1 MKTRKYTMALDVAQL
16 MKMSQAQLDEL
27 FRNSPAGDIPR
38 GEGEGTVI
46 IGPGTELTD
55 IAAKFA
61 HLFAWQGKVFDPETG
76 QLCNKILPPG
86 IRAIVANVYK
96 TKSDNVACNG
106 VIPFGKFSNIHF
118 ARLFVLD
125 ESIDLNGR
133 TIPPSLV
140 FMSECDASLDRL
152 LNELVDIA
160 GEGLD
165 KIYSHCVD
173 YHSLSEIT
181 RKRRLAYLRSKM
193 VNASAYYV
201 NTVGRTVEQIRQESQ
216 LRNAIQDF
224 LDHSQQDWSGRSPLE
239 VRAKIQAYIR
249 SERTLNWARKP
260 PAQPG
265 LFFKLKE
272 TLHLVGIPLLVLV
285 LLPVLIPVL
294 PIWLLLL
301 RIHELSDAAPH
312 FKPDDAHIQDLAAL
326 EDHVAQNQFTAVGY
340 VKPGWFRRLTV
351 WGILLAANYGTRHI
365 FNKENLAGVKTIHF
379 ARWVVINEQRRV
391 IFASNYD
398 GSLESYMDDF
408 IDKVAWGLNAFL
420 SNGVGFPKTT
430 WLVFDGAKHEQC

>member
-1 MKTRKYTMALDVAQL
+1 MTHQVALTIITEIKAGEVEDIKQLLKTM
-16 MKMSQAQLDEL
+16 
-27 FRNSPAGDIPR
+27 
-38 GEGEGTVI
+38 
-46 IGPGTELTD
+46 
-55 IAAKFA
+55 
-61 HLFAWQGKVFDPETG
+61 
-76 QLCNKILPPG
+76 
-86 IRAIVANVYK
+86 
-96 TKSDNVACNG
+96 SDNAACNS

-140 FMSECDASLDRL
+140 FMSECDAPLDRL

-173 YHSLSEIT
+173 YVSLSEIT

-201 NTVGRTVEQIRQESQ
+201 NTVGRTVQQIRQESQ

-239 VRAKIQAYIR
+239 VRTKIQAYIR

-272 TLHLVGIPLLVLV
+272 TLHLVGMPLLVLV

-312 FKPDDAHIQDLAAL
+312 LKPDDAHIQELADL
-326 EDHVAQNQFTAVGY
+326 EDNVAQNQFTAVGY
-340 VKPGWFRRLTV
+340 VKPGWFRQLTV
-351 WGILLAANYGTRHI
+351 WGIFQAANYGTRHI

-379 ARWVVINEQRRV
+379 ARWVVINEKRRV
-391 IFASNYD
+391 FFASNYD

-408 IDKVAWGLNAFL
+408 IDKVAWGLNAVF
-420 SNGVGFPKTT
+420 SNGVGFPKTS
-430 WLVFDGAKHEQC
+430 WLIFGGAKDEQAFKDYLRIHQIPTQVWYSAYDHLIALNIANNAKIRAGLYSKMNETEAEEWLRLL

>member
-1 MKTRKYTMALDVAQL
+1 MALTPPFCKEELGMTHQVALTIITEIKAGEVEDIKQL
-16 MKMSQAQLDEL
+16 L
-27 FRNSPAGDIPR
+27 
-38 GEGEGTVI
+38 
-46 IGPGTELTD
+46 
-55 IAAKFA
+55 
-61 HLFAWQGKVFDPETG
+61 
-76 QLCNKILPPG
+76 
-86 IRAIVANVYK
+86 K
-96 TKSDNVACNG
+96 TMSDNAACNS

-140 FMSECDASLDRL
+140 FMSECDAPLDRL

-173 YHSLSEIT
+173 Y
-181 RKRRLAYLRSKM
+181 
-193 VNASAYYV
+193 V
-201 NTVGRTVEQIRQESQ
+201 NTVGRTVQQIRQEAQ

-312 FKPDDAHIQDLAAL
+312 LKPDDAHIQELADL
-326 EDHVAQNQFTAVGY
+326 EDNVAQNQFTAVGY
-340 VKPGWFRRLTV
+340 VKPGWFRQLTV
-351 WGILLAANYGTRHI
+351 WGIFQAANYGTRHL

-379 ARWVVINEQRRV
+379 ARWVVINEKRRV
-391 IFASNYD
+391 LFASNYD

-408 IDKVAWGLNAFL
+408 IDKVAWGLNAVF
-420 SNGVGFPKTT
+420 SNGVGFPKTS
-430 WLVFDGAKHEQC
+430 WLIFGGAKDEQAFKDYLRIHQIPTQVWYSAYDHLIALNIANNAKIRAGLYSKMNETEAEEWLRLL

>member
-1 MKTRKYTMALDVAQL
+1 MTHQVALTIITEIKAGEVEDIKQLLKTM
-16 MKMSQAQLDEL
+16 
-27 FRNSPAGDIPR
+27 
-38 GEGEGTVI
+38 
-46 IGPGTELTD
+46 
-55 IAAKFA
+55 
-61 HLFAWQGKVFDPETG
+61 
-76 QLCNKILPPG
+76 
-86 IRAIVANVYK
+86 
-96 TKSDNVACNG
+96 SDNAACNSI
-106 VIPFGKFSNIHF
+106 IPFGKFSTIHF

-133 TIPPSLV
+133 VIPPSLV
-140 FMSECDASLDRL
+140 FMSECDAPLDRL
-152 LNELVDIA
+152 LDELVDRA
-160 GEGLD
+160 GEGVD

-173 YHSLSEIT
+173 YVSLSEIT

-201 NTVGRTVEQIRQESQ
+201 NTVGRTVQQIHQESQ

-265 LFFKLKE
+265 LFFRLKE
-272 TLHLVGIPLLVLV
+272 TLHLVGMPLLVLA
-285 LLPVLIPVL
+285 LLPVLLPLL

-301 RIHELSDAAPH
+301 RIHELIDAAPH
-312 FKPDDAHIQDLAAL
+312 LKPDDAHIQELAEL

-340 VKPGWFRRLTV
+340 VKPGWVRQLTV
-351 WGILLAANYGTRHI
+351 WSIFQAANYGTRHI

-379 ARWVVINEQRRV
+379 ARWVVINEKRRV
-391 IFASNYD
+391 FFASNYD

-408 IDKVAWGLNAFL
+408 IDKVAWGLNAVF
-420 SNGVGFPKTT
+420 SNGVGFPKTS
-430 WLVFDGAKHEQC
+430 WLIFGGAKDEQAFKDYLRIHQIPTQVWYSAYDHLIALNIANNAKIRAGLYSKMNKTEAEAWLRLL